1 VASAA
6 QDLGEL
12 GWGVP
17 VILDSGTSVTIAP
30 IDVGRPLRVGTRFEF
45 AGAMWEVTRA
55 EDYAR
60 GWVACPV
67 RALASRSPR

>member
-1 VASAA
+1 MASAVR
-6 QDLGEL
+6 DVSEI

-17 VILDSGTSVTIAP
+17 VILDSGTSVHVAA

-55 EDYAR
+55 EDYVR
-60 GWVACPV
+60 GWVAQPV
-67 RALASRSPR
+67 RPLVKRARR